1 MEINKKKKD
10 YRNHSKKPIEIFSNK
25 IYKIPIE
32 KNLLKHKTIETEEM
46 NVETVNTS
54 KILDRIE
61 KEKAQIGFSLERLDN
76 IDNSKMIGELDV
88 GISSRIDIS
97 SENEHENTIEN
108 QEINNIE
115 NNIEN
120 ESCDKFTL
128 IKIALIIFLIG
139 IVFIIIYFNIDK

>member
-1 MEINKKKKD
+1 M
-10 YRNHSKKPIEIFSNK
+10 
-25 IYKIPIE
+25 
-32 KNLLKHKTIETEEM
+32 KHKTIETEEM

-128 IKIALIIFLIG
+128 IKIALIIFLIC

>member
-88 GISSRIDIS
+88 GISSKIDIS
-97 SENEHENTIEN
+97 
-108 QEINNIE
+108 
-115 NNIEN
+115 
-120 ESCDKFTL
+120 
-128 IKIALIIFLIG
+128 
-139 IVFIIIYFNIDK
+139 